1 MSWKY
6 IFDFRHPVMIEHSKI
21 CYPPGPKKQE
31 LVDQVDTSYLPGIV
45 IKYDTGYAI
54 EDGVHRMAKLQKQ
67 GIFKS
72 YFYVVTQQEYKD
84 GIVGM
89 NYVGLDGRK
98 YWTKLGE
105 WNHNT
110 IDPQPHNK

>member
-1 MSWKY
+1 MSWKF
-6 IFDFRHPVMIEHSKI
+6 ILDFRHPVMIDHSEI
-21 CYPPGPKKQE
+21 CYPPAHPD
-31 LVDQVDTSYLPGIV
+31 LIDHVDTSFPGIV

-89 NYVGLDGRK
+89 NYAGMDGRK